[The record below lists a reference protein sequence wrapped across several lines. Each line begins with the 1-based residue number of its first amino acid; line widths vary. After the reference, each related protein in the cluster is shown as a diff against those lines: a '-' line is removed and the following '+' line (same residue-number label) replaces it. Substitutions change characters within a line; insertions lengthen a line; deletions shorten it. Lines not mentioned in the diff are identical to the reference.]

1 MSYCNRC
8 LQLFSPEGITE
19 ACSERGFVH
28 SRVSGYFVL
37 KYREE
42 CSLCWFINEDVYRK
56 LRPMAL
62 SGFLSPSE
70 DEHLRVWAYPA
81 DPSVR
86 EKAVASNRAYKL
98 EFRMTTYQ
106 KRHATCGTGVLI
118 PQAHEECK
126 NVYTYVTQQES
137 GGGGHL
143 APAVMLPWAVSGLH
157 TRAACAS
164 LQVVV
169 SVPGWRITAQSST
182 SYRRAA
188 YVRVQVRC
196 GGEE

>member
-8 LQLFSPEGITE
+8 LQLFSAEGITE

-126 NVYTYVTQQES
+126 NVYTYIRHTAGIRWWGTLS
-137 GGGGHL
+137 AGGYAAVGSEWFTYPRCMRFSAGG
-143 APAVMLPWAVSGLH
+143 S
-157 TRAACAS
+157 
-164 LQVVV
+164 
-169 SVPGWRITAQSST
+169 
-182 SYRRAA
+182 
-188 YVRVQVRC
+188 
-196 GGEE
+196 

>member
-1 MSYCNRC
+1 MSPMSYCNRC

-19 ACSERGFVH
+19 ACSEKGFVH

-42 CSLCWFINEDVYRK
+42 CSLCWFINEEVYRK

-86 EKAVASNRAYKL
+86 EKAVASNMAYKL
-98 EFRMTTYQ
+98 EFRMTTHQ
-106 KRHATCGTGVLI
+106 KRYATYGTGLLEDWKTCAFVPVTGEGLDH
-118 PQAHEECK
+118 QRLK
-126 NVYTYVTQQES
+126 NMPTR
-137 GGGGHL
+137 
-143 APAVMLPWAVSGLH
+143 H
-157 TRAACAS
+157 TFLFPRY
-164 LQVVV
+164 LYPDTHRRE
-169 SVPGWRITAQSST
+169 PGSRLLSPST
-182 SYRRAA
+182 L
-188 YVRVQVRC
+188 
-196 GGEE
+196 